1 MLLTLNLFPLQ
12 FFRPFHRSIQSIVA
26 IILATVLFS
35 CDTSK
40 LQETPMHGFVGVW
53 ELSGRSMFEGI
64 KVEIKAK
71 KDGGY
76 IGHIVELNSNK
87 YVTMFAEVG
96 DVWVSGIERKSN
108 HEFILKEKKLA
119 SPLFSSYG
127 ISTTTEYKVE
137 FIDQATLGLGSGSS
151 DPSVS
156 TNVYRRV
163 E

>member
-1 MLLTLNLFPLQ
+1 MQFLRSSRLSMKPIVSLLFMVILF
-12 FFRPFHRSIQSIVA
+12 A
-26 IILATVLFS
+26 

-40 LQETPMHGFVGVW
+40 LQETPMDGFVGVW

-71 KDGGY
+71 EGGGY
-76 IGHIVELNSNK
+76 IGHIVELNGNK
-87 YVTMFAEVG
+87 YVTMFAELG
-96 DVWVSGIERKSN
+96 DIWVSGIERKSN
-108 HEFILKEKKLA
+108 YEFILKEKKLA

-127 ISTTTEYKVE
+127 LSTTTEYKVE

-151 DPSVS
+151 DPSIS